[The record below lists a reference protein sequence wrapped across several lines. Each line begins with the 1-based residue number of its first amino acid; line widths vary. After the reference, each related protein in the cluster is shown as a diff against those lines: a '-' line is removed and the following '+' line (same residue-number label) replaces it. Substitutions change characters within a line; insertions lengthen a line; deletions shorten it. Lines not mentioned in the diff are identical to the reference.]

1 MRILAVIA
9 LAGLCGCAVQ
19 QAGIHSQVKTV
30 FGLHVKTPNI
40 GTVIPPMEL
49 DFGLIRSE
57 EIVMRGSNSFNSS
70 TVVTGRF
77 WPTEVTRNVTA
88 SCSDVIVAP
97 GTNKPCC
104 NFTK

>member
-1 MRILAVIA
+1 MKILAVIA

-19 QAGIHSQVKTV
+19 TGVRSEVKTV

-40 GTVIPPMEL
+40 GSVLPPMEIS
-49 DFGLIRSE
+49 FGLIRSE
-57 EIVMRGSNSFNSS
+57 ELVMRGSNSFNSV
-70 TVVTGRF
+70 TAVTGRF
-77 WPTEVTRNVTA
+77 WPTEITRNITA
-88 SCSDVIVAP
+88 TCSDVIVVP